1 MRTLDAAFN
10 LIGSAINISS
20 ADYQRDL
27 LARGCRA
34 RRVEL
39 VAARERAVRRI
50 EGAFSLV
57 EHAWH
62 LADLEKEGFG
72 ERIRRLRDE
81 ERPSLPDFDGARLA
95 RERAYRSLPLAPA
108 LAAFA
113 LARFANVASLRALD
127 ELDWERGGEQEG
139 VGGVRLSDIPR
150 MMAEHDAAHRAEIE
164 ALARALAAASKTLD
178 MPSP

>member
-1 MRTLDAAFN
+1 MTREETLAHLETTPAW
-10 LIGSAINISS
+10 LEEMATAIGKDQERSA
-20 ADYQRDL
+20 
-27 LARGCRA
+27 GP
-34 RRVEL
+34 
-39 VAARERAVRRI
+39 